1 MKHHPAIASL
11 RNDHAP
17 QIAAQ
22 EAMVRACKD
31 WRREPEAG
39 AMLEEIERFG
49 AGAPLEKC
57 PTLEEMFTDA
67 GCAARIARSLVGHLT
82 DALRD
87 APLGHP
93 PMRHGF
99 NGKMSTLLVLA
110 RGRAQLL
117 LQAKEPSLAPAP
129 KAGGAVPG
137 RPACSV
143 SFSDGERYEVVIA
156 GRARAGIVRRC
167 EVSVSEVAGSDVR
180 LHEEPIVLEPGA
192 CLAFDCRTEALVVE
206 EVRTRLVTLRL
217 ECAAA
222 DSAPTRQF
230 ERATGRLLGQSCGD
244 LETSRREMMI
254 ALLGRMERTEAAP
267 DLARVACEHGDL
279 SLRWQALRECLA
291 LDTATGFAA
300 LSELAARTGDPLAAD
315 AGALRAQLIET
326 YPQLRPVEMRPCPA

>member
-57 PTLEEMFTDA
+57 PTLEQMFTDA
-67 GCAARIARSLVGHLT
+67 GCAARIARSLVSHLA

-93 PMRHGF
+93 PMRHAF

-137 RPACSV
+137 RPAASV

-156 GRARAGIVRRC
+156 GRARANIVRR
-167 EVSVSEVAGSDVR
+167 SEVAGSDVT

-222 DSAPTRQF
+222 DPAPTRQF

-244 LETSRREMMI
+244 LETSRREMII

-267 DLARVACEHGDL
+267 DLARVACEQGDL

-291 LDTATGFAA
+291 LDTATGFTA
-300 LSELAARTGDPLAAD
+300 LSDLAARTGDPLAAD

-326 YPQLRPVEMRPCPA
+326 YPQLQSLELRSCPA